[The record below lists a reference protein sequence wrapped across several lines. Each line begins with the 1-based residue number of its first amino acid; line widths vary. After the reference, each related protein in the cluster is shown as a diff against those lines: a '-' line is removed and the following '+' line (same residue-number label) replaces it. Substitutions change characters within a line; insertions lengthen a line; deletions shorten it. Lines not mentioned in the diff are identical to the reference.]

1 MRFLIFLS
9 FFLGI
14 SIKSDATTSLQP
26 TSQIDSLKLVLSTS
40 TDSVLADVYNQISW
54 NYRNVNIDSSIHFA
68 QLANELSRQINYL
81 NGINHSLNYL
91 GIAYRNRSNYSKALE
106 LFFEA
111 LKSSEYSK
119 DLEEISYTLINIGNI
134 YIFQT
139 NYDGAIDYFQRAL
152 ENAKMINNDNIIAYC
167 YLNIGRSLVGL
178 KQYQKAEEN
187 YKKAQEIRVKMNDL
201 EGIVISNVDMAELY
215 IKQNLP
221 DKAQKLLKENLV
233 NVKLMDHKSTLSYSY
248 INIARTY
255 LMKKDLA
262 LAKKYVERSMEIN
275 RTHGL
280 KNNETQ
286 ALQLLS
292 EILEESKNYNQAL
305 SYFKKY
311 VATKDSIFNEENTR
325 KIESLHDQ
333 YQTEKAEVETLHL
346 REQSRLNGV
355 IIKRQRAIIILT
367 VIASLLFLTVALVAF
382 WSSNERKKLN
392 AKIEEQKEQA
402 FKHNND
408 LIDINNEKNNL
419 IRILSHDL
427 RAPINNIKGLTEIHQ
442 TDHKEDFSESEN
454 RTLNLIKSESDRIL
468 SMISKILNVE
478 ALNVE
483 SKRDKNEKV
492 NITKV
497 LDDTI
502 VSFSTTAKSKQIK
515 IEGSYPRQELMIL
528 GDKVHLHQVLEN
540 LVSNALKFS
549 KAETKIT
556 IDLKTTGKLVQISIQ
571 DEGPGL
577 TEDDREKIFKKFQTL
592 SAKPTGNEVSTGLG
606 LSIVK
611 KYVEQMKGKIWYESQ
626 LGKGTKFIVQ
636 FSLA

>member
-1 MRFLIFLS
+1 MAQS
-9 FFLGI
+9 NQSI
-14 SIKSDATTSLQP
+14 SS
-26 TSQIDSLKLVLSTS
+26 IDSLKSLTKVSADSSLVDIYNELSWS
-40 TDSVLADVYNQISW
+40 
-54 NYRNVNIDSSIHFA
+54 YRNIDIDSAIHFA
-68 QLANELSRQINYL
+68 EQALLLSRELNYL

-119 DLEEISYTLINIGNI
+119 DLQEISYTLINIGNI

-139 NYDGAIDYFQRAL
+139 NYEGAIDYFQRAL
-152 ENAKMINNDNIIAYC
+152 ENAKMIDNKNIIAYC

-178 KQYQKAEEN
+178 ERYQAAEEN
-187 YKKAQEIRVKMNDL
+187 YKKAQEIRLNMNDL

-221 DKAQKLLKENLV
+221 DKALKLLTENLV
-233 NVKLMDHKSTLSYSY
+233 NVKHLNHTSTLSLSY

-255 LMKKDLA
+255 MMKKNLV
-262 LAKKYVERSMEIN
+262 LAKEYIQKSMILN
-275 RTHGL
+275 KAHGL
-280 KNNETQ
+280 INNESQ

-292 EILEESKNYNQAL
+292 EILEKSQDYDQAL
-305 SYFKKY
+305 SYFKLY

-325 KIESLHDQ
+325 KIESLHAQ
-333 YQTEKAEVETLHL
+333 YQSEKTEVETKYL
-346 REQSRLNGV
+346 REQTRLNEV
-355 IIKRQRAIIILT
+355 IIKRQRAIIALAI
-367 VIASLLFLTVALVAF
+367 IACVLFLIVAIVAF

-392 AKIEEQKEQA
+392 AQIEEQKEKA
-402 FKHNND
+402 YKHNND

-442 TDHKEDFSESEN
+442 SEHEEFGAKEN
-454 RTLNLIKSESDRIL
+454 QTLNLIKSESDRIL

-478 ALNVE
+478 ALNIE
-483 SKRDKNEKV
+483 SKKENLEKV
-492 NITKV
+492 NVIQV
-497 LDDTI
+497 LNETI
-502 VSFSTTAKSKQIK
+502 GSFGTSAKTKQIK
-515 IEGSYPRQELMIL
+515 IVGNFPEQEVAIL

-549 KAETKIT
+549 QPHTTIT
-556 IDLKTTGKLVQISIQ
+556 LGLEIVGQAAQIFIQ
-571 DEGPGL
+571 DQGPGL
-577 TEDDREKIFKKFQTL
+577 TEDDKDKIFKKFQTL
-592 SAKPTGNEVSTGLG
+592 SAKPTANEVSTGLG

-611 KYVEQMKGKIWYESQ
+611 KYVEQMKGKIWYESE

-636 FSLA
+636 FAMA

>member
-1 MRFLIFLS
+1 MRFIFLLS
-9 FFLGI
+9 FVLSVG
-14 SIKSDATTSLQP
+14 TSSHAYQNQRP
-26 TSQIDSLKLVLSTS
+26 ISQIDSLKYLLNQT
-40 TDSVLADVYNQISW
+40 TDSALVDVYNSISW
-54 NYRNVNIDSSIHFA
+54 NYRNINIDSSLLFA
-68 QLANELSRQINYL
+68 QKALDLSNSINYL
-81 NGINHSLNYL
+81 NGKNHSLNYL

-111 LKSSEYSK
+111 LKSSEYSR

-139 NYDGAIDYFQRAL
+139 NFEGALDYFQRAL
-152 ENAKMINNDNIIAYC
+152 ENAKMIDNDNIIAYC
-167 YLNIGRSLVGL
+167 YLNIGRSLAGL
-178 KQYQKAEEN
+178 KQYGQAEDN
-187 YKKAQEIRVKMNDL
+187 YKKAQQIRMKMNDL
-201 EGIVISNVDMAELY
+201 EGIVISNVDIAELY

-221 DKAQKLLKENLV
+221 DKAQALLKENLI
-233 NVKLMDHKSTLSYSY
+233 NVKLLDHKSTLSYSY

-255 LMKKDLA
+255 LMKNDLP
-262 LAKKYVERSMEIN
+262 LAKTYVEKSMAIN
-275 RTHGL
+275 KAHRL

-292 EILEESKNYNQAL
+292 EILEKSKNYDEAL
-305 SYFKKY
+305 TYFKQY
-311 VATKDSIFNEENTR
+311 VITKDSIFNEENTR
-325 KIESLHDQ
+325 KIESLHSQ
-333 YQTEKAEVETLHL
+333 YQIEQTEVETRLL
-346 REQSRLNGV
+346 REQSRLNEV

-367 VIASLLFLTVALVAF
+367 VIASILFLAVAVVAF

-392 AKIEEQKEQA
+392 AKIEEQKEQT

-442 TDHKEDFSESEN
+442 TDHEGEFSESEN

-478 ALNVE
+478 ALNIE
-483 SKRDKNEKV
+483 SNKEKIEKV
-492 NITKV
+492 NVTQV
-497 LDDTI
+497 LDETI
-502 VSFSTTAKSKQIK
+502 VSFGTAAKTKSIK
-515 IEGSYPRQELMIL
+515 IKGNYPNKEVLIW
-528 GDKVHLHQVLEN
+528 GDKVHFHQVVEN

-549 KAETKIT
+549 KPDTEIEVAASIV
-556 IDLKTTGKLVQISIQ
+556 GKAVQISVR

-577 TEDDREKIFKKFQTL
+577 TNDDRDKIFKKFQTL
-592 SAKPTGNEVSTGLG
+592 SAKPTANEVSTGLG

-611 KYVEQMKGKIWYESQ
+611 KYVEKMNGKIWYESE
-626 LGKGTKFIVQ
+626 LKKGTMFIIQ
-636 FSLA
+636 FSLV

>member
-1 MRFLIFLS
+1 MRFLILLS
-9 FFLGI
+9 LVIWVSI
-14 SIKSDATTSLQP
+14 SSSTAQSKQSISN
-26 TSQIDSLKLVLSTS
+26 IDSLKSLVQNSS
-40 TDSVLADVYNQISW
+40 DSLLVDVYNEISW
-54 NYRNVNIDSSIHFA
+54 SYRNIAIDSSIFYA
-68 QLANELSRQINYL
+68 ELGLKLSKEINYL

-91 GIAYRNRSNYSKALE
+91 GIAYRNRSNYSKALA

-139 NYDGAIDYFQRAL
+139 NFNGAIDYFQRAL
-152 ENAKMINNDNIIAYC
+152 ENAKMIDNKSIMAYC

-178 KQYQKAEEN
+178 EQFELAEEN
-187 YKKAQEIRVKMNDL
+187 YIKAQEIRLNMNDL

-221 DKAQKLLKENLV
+221 NKALKLLKDNLV
-233 NVKLMDHKSTLSYSY
+233 NVEKLNHTSTLSISY

-255 LMKKDLA
+255 LMKSDLKE
-262 LAKKYVERSMEIN
+262 AKEYIRKSMILN
-275 RTHGL
+275 KAHGL
-280 KNNETQ
+280 KNNESK

-292 EILEESKNYNQAL
+292 EILEKSQDYDQAL
-305 SYFKKY
+305 FYFKQY
-311 VATKDSIFNEENTR
+311 VETKDSIFNEENTR
-325 KIESLHDQ
+325 KIESLHAQ
-333 YQTEKAEVETLHL
+333 YQSEKAEVETKFL
-346 REQSRLNGV
+346 REQTRLNEV
-355 IIKRQRAIIILT
+355 IIKRQRAIIALAI
-367 VIASLLFLTVALVAF
+367 IACVLFLTVAIVAF

-392 AKIEEQKEQA
+392 AQIEEQKEKT

-442 TDHKEDFSESEN
+442 SEHKEFGAKEN
-454 RTLNLIKSESDRIL
+454 QTLNLIKSESDRIL

-483 SKRDKNEKV
+483 SKNENLEKV
-492 NITKV
+492 GVVQV
-497 LDDTI
+497 LDETI
-502 VSFSTTAKSKQIK
+502 ASFSTAAKAKNITV
-515 IEGSYPRQELMIL
+515 EGNYPKEELIIS

-549 KAETKIT
+549 QPNTT
-556 IDLKTTGKLVQISIQ
+556 IVLGLEQVGQTVQISIQ

-577 TEDDREKIFKKFQTL
+577 TEDDKAKIFKKFQTL
-592 SAKPTGNEVSTGLG
+592 SAKPTANEVSTGLG

-611 KYVEQMKGKIWYESQ
+611 KYVEQMKGKIWYESE

-636 FSLA
+636 FAIA

>member
-1 MRFLIFLS
+1 MRFLFFLS

-14 SIKSDATTSLQP
+14 STLPHAASSQRP
-26 TSQIDSLKLVLSTS
+26 VSQIDSLKALISTV
-40 TDSVLADVYNQISW
+40 TDSALVDVNNQISW
-54 NYRNVNIDSSIHFA
+54 NYRNINIDSSVHFA
-68 QLANELSRQINYL
+68 QEALTLSRQINYL

-91 GIAYRNRSNYSKALE
+91 GIAHRNRSNYSKALE

-139 NYDGAIDYFQRAL
+139 NFEGAIDYFQRAL
-152 ENAKMINNDNIIAYC
+152 ENAKMIDNDNIIAYC

-178 KQYQKAEEN
+178 ERYQQAEEN

-201 EGIVISNVDMAELY
+201 EGIVISNVDIAELY

-221 DKAQKLLKENLV
+221 DKALRLLKENLV
-233 NVKLMDHKSTLSYSY
+233 NVKLMDHKSTLSFSY

-255 LMKKDLA
+255 LMKRDLT
-262 LAKKYVERSMEIN
+262 LAKIYVEKSMEIN
-275 RTHGL
+275 KAHGL
-280 KNNETQ
+280 INNESH
-286 ALQLLS
+286 ALHLLS
-292 EILEESKNYNQAL
+292 EILEKSKNYNQAL

-311 VATKDSIFNEENTR
+311 VTTKDSIFNEENTR
-325 KIESLHDQ
+325 KIESLHAQ
-333 YQTEKAEVETLHL
+333 YQTEKAEVENRHL
-346 REQSRLNGV
+346 REQSRLNEV

-367 VIASLLFLTVALVAF
+367 VIASILFLTVALIAF

-392 AKIEEQKEQA
+392 AKIEEQREQA

-483 SKRDKNEKV
+483 SNRDKDEKV

-502 VSFSTTAKSKQIK
+502 VSFTSSARAKQIK
-515 IEGSYPRQELMIL
+515 IEGSHPKNELLIL

-549 KAETKIT
+549 NAGTTIT
-556 IDLKTTGKLVQISIQ
+556 IGLETIGKSVQISIQ

-577 TEDDREKIFKKFQTL
+577 TEEDREKIFKKFQTL

-611 KYVEQMKGKIWYESQ
+611 KYVEQMKGKIWYESE